1 MRTKREILK
10 AALKGEKIEI
20 PEPRIIITKV
30 VSQSAEEARRIA
42 APKIEAAK
50 KHYYETYTPGAERFP
65 VMILTFPSPMDY
77 MTYGDDYKKIKNA
90 EK

>member
-10 AALKGEKIEI
+10 AALKGEKIE
-20 PEPRIIITKV
+20 
-30 VSQSAEEARRIA
+30 SAEEARRIA